1 MNNIEELNKEEII
14 ELFKS
19 VINILPSNE
28 QERISYYINDKLN
41 IELDKSYLEDN
52 LNEIKN
58 NFKLMMK
65 VKYILIN

>member
-28 QERISYYINDKLN
+28 QERISYYINDKL
-41 IELDKSYLEDN
+41 I
-52 LNEIKN
+52 LN
-58 NFKLMMK
+58 
-65 VKYILIN
+65 

>member
-28 QERISYYINDKLN
+28 QERVSYYINDKL
-41 IELDKSYLEDN
+41 I
-52 LNEIKN
+52 LN
-58 NFKLMMK
+58 
-65 VKYILIN
+65 